1 MSRRRDGAC
10 PDGNF
15 GPWAGPDCRGGFDF
29 TLLFEETILS
39 ILLSAVFLCLTALD
53 VASCL
58 KAPTKI
64 RAHAITWVKLTLVTG
79 LVALSAAA
87 LGIHATEDD
96 TSQTST
102 TVPSAAL
109 VLVASIAFAVLST
122 LKQRA
127 SLRPSLLITAYLSLS
142 VLLDVARARTLWLSP
157 SVSTSTRSVLTAS
170 LALRALILLLEST
183 EKRSYLLPEY
193 RSVAAETTSGPINT
207 SLFWWLN
214 PLFLRG
220 YRSLL
225 DYDHLGR
232 LDEELDSERL
242 GVRLRH
248 AWRNVEDQKKPN
260 ALFGAWL
267 SAFQGP
273 ILLPAFARLFQIGF
287 TFAQPFLVTAA
298 IRLAALPQ
306 QEPYNNLGYGLI
318 GAYILVYGGI
328 AISVSQSEWRAWRAA
343 TMMRGSVVPLIH
355 DKAVVLDSSTH
366 TGLSHMGALTL
377 ISTDIETIVSG
388 LTQLHETWS
397 NVVEL
402 ALSIYLLERQ
412 LGVSCVMSIGFSL
425 VVMVGTGFLAVPTG
439 TRQALWNQAS
449 QERVAATSHTL
460 GSVKWIKISGL
471 TDIAFSALR
480 NLRAHELQVSERFR
494 WLLGG
499 SLVLSLSTPILG
511 PLLTFATAAGV
522 STSSNS
528 GLSIAQIFT
537 AFSIMVLLNSPLT
550 KLVIA
555 LPQIAGAV
563 TSFQRIQDFLNAQEY
578 RDVRGVMLLD
588 GEEKGG
594 ASVADKTNYGGR
606 AMATMR
612 GAFFWSGS
620 TPEMGEESRE
630 KVDSKS
636 ASEAQAVARMEHTSP
651 TIVISSPLRITRN
664 TLTVIM
670 GPVGCGKS
678 SLLRALLGEL
688 SVQGEVSVGCAGP
701 IAFCEQS
708 PWLPNETVHQ
718 LVTGRL
724 PSDTGDKSTVDVSSK
739 LSDDD
744 DWYRTVL
751 RACRLERD
759 IETWPRGE
767 ETRVGSKGIT
777 MSGGQKQ
784 RLSLA
789 RAIYAR
795 RELLLLDD
803 SFSGIDASTED
814 ALFMG
819 LLGHNG
825 LLRSANMT
833 TIMTSSSSR
842 PLLPLGRVIKAPVAN
857 IRLARVLAF
866 ADRLITMNQEGH
878 VTDMKDLHTAEGD
891 TVASEILEKI
901 DRWAAHEAHEDG
913 PRTAPAASRGDG
925 QPETE
930 LMTTTEA
937 QADAARQVGDASVYK
952 YYAKAAGYRT
962 LVGFVVAMSVF
973 AFCDAFPSIWLKWWA
988 EANEDGAGND
998 LGKWF
1003 GVYTLLC
1010 VGALVS
1016 CFIGMWQLFILA
1028 INKTASQFHEILL
1041 HAVSHAPIAF
1051 HATTDTGTTINRFSQ
1066 DLQLIDMELPPAA
1079 MGVTMS
1085 TAFGFAQFILVCV
1098 SSRYLSILVPFLIL
1112 AFYLLGHFYLRTARQ
1127 LRQMTIDLKAPLYTH
1142 FMQTLTGMV
1151 SIRAFGWQ
1159 DRSAH
1164 QNILILDKSQRP
1176 NYLLYCA
1183 QRWLTLAVNIII
1195 MLVAIALIVVVT
1207 NLREAI
1213 GPGYVGVALSNIL
1226 AFSFTVQAIIT
1237 SWVQLEVSLG
1247 AVARIKTFAKA
1258 LPSEDD
1264 VAGLTESTGD
1274 IAESSWPPEGQ
1285 VSIRNLSASYSPSA
1299 KVLDNVSLE
1308 VEAGQKVCICGRTG
1322 SGKSSLFLSLLGL
1335 VEQDSGSI
1343 FVDGVDLA
1351 ALPREYL
1358 RSRIVAIPQEAY
1370 ILPGSVR
1377 FNIDAHHQHES
1388 TATDGRD
1395 AQRDHLILEA
1405 LDKVGMRHMVEARE
1419 GGLDAAMDENTFSQG
1434 QMQLLMLARAMM
1446 RQTGGRLLLID
1457 EATSS
1462 LDQAASAKIDE
1473 VIKTSFANWT
1483 VLAIVHKLEVT
1494 LDYDKVVVLDAG
1506 QVLEFDEPRALLAR
1520 PSVFKKLYE
1529 SSTEG

>member
-1 MSRRRDGAC
+1 MSRRRDDAC
-10 PDGNF
+10 PDGSF

-39 ILLSAVFLCLTALD
+39 ILLSAVFLCLAALD

-64 RAHAITWVKLTLVTG
+64 RPHAVTWLKLTLATG

-96 TSQTST
+96 TSQTIT

-109 VLVASIAFAVLST
+109 ALVASIVFAVLST

-142 VLLDVARARTLWLSP
+142 VLLDAARARTLWLSP
-157 SVSTSTRSVLTAS
+157 SVSTSTRSLLTAS
-170 LALRALILLLEST
+170 LTLRAVILLLEST

-193 RSVAAETTSGPINT
+193 RSVSAETTSGPINT

-225 DYDHLGR
+225 HYDHLGR
-232 LDEELDSERL
+232 LDEELESERL
-242 GVRLRH
+242 AVRLRH
-248 AWRNVEDQKKPN
+248 AWRNVKDQKKPN

-306 QEPYNNLGYGLI
+306 QDPYNNLGYGLI

-355 DKAVVLDSSTH
+355 DKAVVLDSSTN

-397 NVVEL
+397 NVIEL

-471 TDIAFSALR
+471 TNIAFSALR

-522 STSSNS
+522 SLHSDS

-578 RDVRGVMLLD
+578 RDARAVMPL
-588 GEEKGG
+588 GEEKDGVL
-594 ASVADKTNYGGR
+594 VAEKAPDSGR
-606 AMATMR
+606 IMATMS
-612 GAFFWSGS
+612 GAFFWSDS
-620 TPEMGEESRE
+620 TPETGPETGEETQE
-630 KVDSKS
+630 KGDAKS
-636 ASEAQAVARMEHTSP
+636 AGEAQAVAKHEHTPP
-651 TIVISSPLRITRN
+651 TVVISPSLRIARN

-688 SVQGEVSVGCAGP
+688 SVQGNVSVGCAGP

-718 LVTGRL
+718 VITGRL
-724 PSDTGDKSTVDVSSK
+724 PSDAGDKNNADVSST
-739 LSDDD
+739 LSEDD

-819 LLGHNG
+819 LLGPNG
-825 LLRSANMT
+825 LLRSSNMT
-833 TIMTSSSSR
+833 TIMTSSST
-842 PLLPLGRVIKAPVAN
+842 
-857 IRLARVLAF
+857 RVLAF

-878 VTDMKDLHTAEGD
+878 VTDMKDLNTAEGD
-891 TVASEILEKI
+891 TIASEVLEKI
-901 DRWAAHEAHEDG
+901 GRWAEREAHEGG
-913 PRTAPAASRGDG
+913 PRTAAAAALRGDG
-925 QPETE
+925 QPETD

-988 EANEDGAGND
+988 EANEKGAGTN

-1041 HAVSHAPIAF
+1041 RAVSHAPIAF

-1127 LRQMTIDLKAPLYTH
+1127 LRQMAIDLKAPLYTH

-1159 DRSAH
+1159 GRSAR

-1264 VAGLTESTGD
+1264 LAGLTESASD
-1274 IAESSWPPEGQ
+1274 AAESSWPPKGQ
-1285 VSIRNLSASYSPSA
+1285 VSIRNLTASYSPSA

-1343 FVDGVDLA
+1343 LVDGVDLA

-1377 FNIDAHHQHES
+1377 FNIDAHHQYES
-1388 TATDGRD
+1388 AAAEDRD
-1395 AQRDHLILEA
+1395 AQRDHLIFEV

-1419 GGLDAAMDENTFSQG
+1419 GGLDAPMDENTFSQG

-1462 LDQAASAKIDE
+1462 LDHAASAKIDE
-1473 VIKTSFANWT
+1473 VIKTSFADWT

-1506 QVLEFDEPRALLAR
+1506 QVLEYDEPRALLAR